1 MEKSRNAQSVHSL
14 CLFFTS
20 KAKAGGNASL
30 ANGCTAI
37 CDHGLLGSKWMNMAT
52 CSQRSIAE
60 KEQFIAFS
68 AHMDT
73 VNSFHPYRTMT
84 EKGTKKF
91 QRHLRR

>member
-1 MEKSRNAQSVHSL
+1 MRSRADWL
-14 CLFFTS
+14 KTDEY
-20 KAKAGGNASL
+20 GNL
-30 ANGCTAI
+30 LTAI
-37 CDHGLLGSKWMNMAT
+37 HCGEGAV
-52 CSQRSIAE
+52 
-60 KEQFIAFS
+60 IAFS